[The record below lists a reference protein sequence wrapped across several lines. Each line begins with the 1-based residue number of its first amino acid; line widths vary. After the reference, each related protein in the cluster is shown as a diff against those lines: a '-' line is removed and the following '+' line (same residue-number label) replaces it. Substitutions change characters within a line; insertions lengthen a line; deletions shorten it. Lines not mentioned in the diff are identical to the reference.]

1 MNARDLAQQKA
12 WELLQEMGV
21 DPEHATH
28 RALSIATTAFL
39 RGWSHGLQDAQ
50 RIQKEHLNRA
60 YGTIACGL
68 LKRQAG

>member
-12 WELLQEMGV
+12 WELLKELGI
-21 DPEHATH
+21 EAEGTTH
-28 RALSIATTAFL
+28 RALSVATTAFL
-39 RGWSHGLQDAQ
+39 RGWAHGLADAQ
-50 RIQKEHLNRA
+50 RIQKEHFNRA